1 MNRLALSG
9 LPPTPPRVVGLRALA
24 SAMDYRQPPS
34 QTPGP
39 PVGLTL
45 CVVFAI
51 AYAITSAFAGLQLI
65 RLNGRGAPWTTQKV
79 LHVLVVL
86 ATCVRATFF
95 CLSMKTWGWTSGD
108 LSAAEPMAR
117 MAFYVCDE
125 LPTMVFFT
133 VYTAVTLFWAE
144 MYYIASDAAR
154 IYEDTVQPVDSVV
167 NTAAYVFLV
176 GLWLLFATRWADYVY
191 YVNRAYAIF
200 VSVLYVCTAALLFA
214 FGRSA
219 AKELHQV
226 PIELQMRRKKLR
238 EVSVM
243 TTAITAS
250 MVGRALVLVAF
261 ADQPL
266 PVNSLFAVFLASVY
280 FGALELLPVVL
291 VLYYYRRMPQPA
303 NRKLLAEE
311 QGMLFSARPAQSAGG
326 QAHHDAAHDAI
337 RRLSELRFEQ
347 TDL

>member
-1 MNRLALSG
+1 MDYGYAAQREPAPVHTLGLCIIFAIASAPRRPSFALS
-9 LPPTPPRVVGLRALA
+9 V
-24 SAMDYRQPPS
+24 PPS
-34 QTPGP
+34 QALRPRYF
-39 PVGLTL
+39 L
-45 CVVFAI
+45 
-51 AYAITSAFAGLQLI
+51 TSAFAGFQLV

-86 ATCVRATFF
+86 ATFVRGTFF
-95 CLSMKTWGWTSGD
+95 ILAMRTWGWSTGD
-108 LSAAEPMAR
+108 LSAAAPMMR

-154 IYEDTVQPVDSVV
+154 VYEDTVQPVDSVV

-176 GLWLLFATRWADYVY
+176 GIWLLYATRWADYAY

-200 VSVLYVCTAALLFA
+200 VSVLYACTAALLFA

-238 EVSVM
+238 EVSIM
-243 TTAITAS
+243 TTAITVS

-266 PVNSLFAVFLASVY
+266 PITSPFAVILASIY

-291 VLYYYRRMPQPA
+291 VLYYYRRMPQPT

-311 QGMLFSARPAQSAGG
+311 QGMLFSTRQPQSAQG
-326 QAHHDAAHDAI
+326 HHDAAHDAI

-347 TDL
+347 SDL

>member
-1 MNRLALSG
+1 MDYGYAAQREPAPVHTLGLCIIFAIASAPPRPSFALSG
-9 LPPTPPRVVGLRALA
+9 
-24 SAMDYRQPPS
+24 PPS
-34 QTPGP
+34 QALLPRYF
-39 PVGLTL
+39 L
-45 CVVFAI
+45 
-51 AYAITSAFAGLQLI
+51 TSAFAGFQLV

-86 ATCVRATFF
+86 ATFVRGTFF
-95 CLSMKTWGWTSGD
+95 ILAMRTWGWSTGD
-108 LSAAEPMAR
+108 LSAAAPMMR

-154 IYEDTVQPVDSVV
+154 VYEDTVQPVDSVV

-176 GLWLLFATRWADYVY
+176 GIWLLYATRWADYAY

-200 VSVLYVCTAALLFA
+200 VSVLYACTAALLFA

-238 EVSVM
+238 EVSIM
-243 TTAITAS
+243 TTAITVS

-266 PVNSLFAVFLASVY
+266 PIASPFAVFLASVY

-291 VLYYYRRMPQPA
+291 VLYYYRRMPQPT

-311 QGMLFSARPAQSAGG
+311 QGMLFSTRQPQGAQG
-326 QAHHDAAHDAI
+326 HHDAAHDAI

-347 TDL
+347 SDL

>member
-1 MNRLALSG
+1 MDYGYAAQREPAPVHTLGLCIIFAIASAPRRPSFALS
-9 LPPTPPRVVGLRALA
+9 V
-24 SAMDYRQPPS
+24 PPS
-34 QTPGP
+34 QALLPRYF
-39 PVGLTL
+39 L
-45 CVVFAI
+45 
-51 AYAITSAFAGLQLI
+51 TSAFAGFQLV

-86 ATCVRATFF
+86 ATFVRGTFF
-95 CLSMKTWGWTSGD
+95 ILAMRTWGWSTGD
-108 LSAAEPMAR
+108 LSAAAPMMR

-154 IYEDTVQPVDSVV
+154 VYEDTVQPVDSVV

-176 GLWLLFATRWADYVY
+176 GIWLLYATRWADYAY

-200 VSVLYVCTAALLFA
+200 VSVLYACTAALLFA

-238 EVSVM
+238 EVSIM
-243 TTAITAS
+243 TTAIPVS

-266 PVNSLFAVFLASVY
+266 PIASPFAVFLASVY

-291 VLYYYRRMPQPA
+291 VLYYYRRMPQPT

-311 QGMLFSARPAQSAGG
+311 QGMLFSTRQPQGAQG
-326 QAHHDAAHDAI
+326 HHDAAHDAI

-347 TDL
+347 SDL

>member
-1 MNRLALSG
+1 MDVYIPRSSEAE
-9 LPPTPPRVVGLRALA
+9 TPPPFA
-24 SAMDYRQPPS
+24 SA
-34 QTPGP
+34 
-39 PVGLTL
+39 L

-51 AYAITSAFAGLQLI
+51 LYAMTSAFAGLQLL

-86 ATCVRATFF
+86 ATAVRSIFF
-95 CLSMKTWGWTSGD
+95 CLSMNTWGWSSGD
-108 LSAAEPMAR
+108 LSGAEPMTR

-154 IYEDTVQPVDSVV
+154 VYEDTVQPVDSVV

-176 GLWLLFATRWADYVY
+176 GLWLLYATRWADYVY
-191 YVNRAYAIF
+191 YINRAYAFF
-200 VSVLYVCTAALLFA
+200 VSILYACTAALLFA

-238 EVSVM
+238 EVSIM
-243 TTAITAS
+243 TTAITIS

-266 PVNSLFAVFLASVY
+266 PVASVAAVFLAAVY

-291 VLYYYRRMPQPA
+291 VLYYYRRMPQPT

-311 QGMLFSARPAQSAGG
+311 QGMLFSTRGQSLPGG
-326 QAHHDAAHDAI
+326 DQNAAHDAI

-347 TDL
+347 SDL

>member
-1 MNRLALSG
+1 
-9 LPPTPPRVVGLRALA
+9 
-24 SAMDYRQPPS
+24 
-34 QTPGP
+34 
-39 PVGLTL
+39 
-45 CVVFAI
+45 
-51 AYAITSAFAGLQLI
+51 
-65 RLNGRGAPWTTQKV
+65 
-79 LHVLVVL
+79 
-86 ATCVRATFF
+86 
-95 CLSMKTWGWTSGD
+95 MKTWGWTSGD

-154 IYEDTVQPVDSVV
+154 IYEDTVQPVDSV
-167 NTAAYVFLV
+167 
-176 GLWLLFATRWADYVY
+176 
-191 YVNRAYAIF
+191 
-200 VSVLYVCTAALLFA
+200 
-214 FGRSA
+214 
-219 AKELHQV
+219 
-226 PIELQMRRKKLR
+226 MRRKKLR

-291 VLYYYRRMPQPA
+291 VLYYDRRMPQPA

>member
-1 MNRLALSG
+1 MDYGYAAQREPAPVHTLGLCIIFAIASAPPRPSFALS
-9 LPPTPPRVVGLRALA
+9 V
-24 SAMDYRQPPS
+24 PPS
-34 QTPGP
+34 QALLPRYF
-39 PVGLTL
+39 L
-45 CVVFAI
+45 
-51 AYAITSAFAGLQLI
+51 TSAFAGFQLV

-86 ATCVRATFF
+86 ATFVRGTFF
-95 CLSMKTWGWTSGD
+95 ILAMRTWGWSTGD
-108 LSAAEPMAR
+108 LSAAAPMMR

-154 IYEDTVQPVDSVV
+154 VYEDTVQPVDSVV

-176 GLWLLFATRWADYVY
+176 GIWLLYATRWADYAY

-200 VSVLYVCTAALLFA
+200 VSVLYACTAALLFA

-226 PIELQMRRKKLR
+226 HIELQMRRKKLR
-238 EVSVM
+238 EVSIM
-243 TTAITAS
+243 TTAITVS

-266 PVNSLFAVFLASVY
+266 PIASPFAVFLASVY

-291 VLYYYRRMPQPA
+291 VLYYYRRMPQPT

-311 QGMLFSARPAQSAGG
+311 QGMLFSTRQPQGAQG
-326 QAHHDAAHDAI
+326 HHDAAHDAI

-347 TDL
+347 SDL

>member
-1 MNRLALSG
+1 MDYGYAAQREPAPVHTLGLCIIFAIASAPRRPSFALS
-9 LPPTPPRVVGLRALA
+9 V
-24 SAMDYRQPPS
+24 PPS
-34 QTPGP
+34 QALLPRYF
-39 PVGLTL
+39 L
-45 CVVFAI
+45 
-51 AYAITSAFAGLQLI
+51 TSAFAGFQLV

-86 ATCVRATFF
+86 ATFVRGTFF
-95 CLSMKTWGWTSGD
+95 ILAMRTWGWSTGD
-108 LSAAEPMAR
+108 LSAAAPMMR

-154 IYEDTVQPVDSVV
+154 VYEDTVQPVDSVV

-176 GLWLLFATRWADYVY
+176 GIWLLYATRWADYAY

-200 VSVLYVCTAALLFA
+200 VSVLYACTAALLFA

-238 EVSVM
+238 EVSIM
-243 TTAITAS
+243 TTAITVS

-266 PVNSLFAVFLASVY
+266 PIASPFAVFLASVY

-291 VLYYYRRMPQPA
+291 VLYYYRRMPQPT

-311 QGMLFSARPAQSAGG
+311 QGMLFSTRQPQGAQG
-326 QAHHDAAHDAI
+326 HHDAAHDAI

-347 TDL
+347 SDL